1 MSRTVLSIS
10 WLNGQVKAVHVRGAK
25 LVSSW
30 VWTELAERAE
40 DVRRFLPLAV
50 EATGYRGREVVFV
63 VENRNLL
70 YHLQEA
76 PIGRRS
82 LVRSFIERRV
92 EQGRFFEEEPT
103 CYGMSSPV
111 ATKSNQRFL
120 LTLLPRYWILD
131 IREACLDQRLSL
143 KAIFAPATV
152 LTRQIQKLTGNSPK
166 ATLVAADLGGA
177 VTLVVGRRDQVWFAR
192 SVVLSAPGSSPSGEA
207 PKAGAS
213 LRVVKPVHRTTD
225 RLEQE
230 LNRTRLFS
238 QQQFET
244 SLEEVWVL
252 GGLAQ
257 GDLENLKMPVGLSLR
272 STPVAEEAFLF
283 AWEASQIPASTPGNL
298 LGQLH
303 RQAVNQRRAAAWAVA
318 AALVISLLANWW
330 IPRLARE
337 RERELQTIQA
347 QLEESRQQHDE
358 ILRGWKDARAKQA
371 FVGAVGTTD
380 DPSIPYLFLRYLGQQ
395 LPDAF
400 VLGRVDLNRSTN
412 RWHFRLDG
420 RHQSAGDDLLLVL
433 ENFERQLTNS
443 HFKALISSSTRTRLF
458 QENPG
463 EVRPPTSTAYLSEGE
478 KPFFVEGVIP

>member
-25 LVSSW
+25 VLSSW
-30 VWTELAERAE
+30 VWTETAEHIE
-40 DVRRFLPLAV
+40 DVRRFLPLAIQ
-50 EATGYRGREVVFV
+50 ATGYRGREVIFV
-63 VENRNLL
+63 IENRHLL

-76 PIGRRS
+76 PVGRRS

-120 LTLLPRYWILD
+120 LTLLPRYWVLD
-131 IREACLDQRLSL
+131 IREACQEQRLIL

-192 SVVLSAPGSSPSGEA
+192 SVVLSAPGSSPAGES
-207 PKAGAS
+207 PKAGAP

-252 GGLAQ
+252 GGPPK
-257 GDLENLKMPVGLSLR
+257 GELENLKMPAGLTLR
-272 STPVAEEAFLF
+272 STPVAEEEFFF

-298 LGQLH
+298 LSQLN
-303 RQAVNQRRAAAWAVA
+303 RQAVNQRRSAAWAVA
-318 AALVISLLANWW
+318 AGLAVSLLANGW
-330 IPRLARE
+330 ISHLAEE
-337 RERELQTIQA
+337 RGKELLTIQA
-347 QLEESRQQHDE
+347 QLEESRRQHDD

-371 FVGAVGTTD
+371 FVSAVGTPA

-395 LPDAF
+395 LPDSF
-400 VLGRVDLNRSTN
+400 VLGRVDLNLATN
-412 RWHFRLDG
+412 RWQFRLDG
-420 RHQSAGDDLLLVL
+420 RHQSSGDDLLLAL
-433 ENFERQLTNS
+433 EGFERQLTNS
-443 HFKALISSSTRTRLF
+443 HFRALIISSTRTRLF
-458 QENPG
+458 QEAPG
-463 EVRPPTSTAYLSEGE
+463 ENRLASSPASISEGE
-478 KPFFVEGVIP
+478 RPFFVEGVIP